1 MKKLTDKQAAILT
14 YIKGYIVSYGYSPIA
29 KDIQSKFG
37 YASQNAALEH
47 LNAIE
52 KKGYIRRTPKIA
64 RSIVVLQA

>member
-1 MKKLTDKQAAILT
+1 MKKLTDKQSAILT
-14 YIKGYIVSYGYSPIA
+14 YIKDYIVSNGYSPIA
-29 KDIQSKFG
+29 KDIQSQFG

-52 KKGYIRRTPKIA
+52 KKGYIKRTPKIA